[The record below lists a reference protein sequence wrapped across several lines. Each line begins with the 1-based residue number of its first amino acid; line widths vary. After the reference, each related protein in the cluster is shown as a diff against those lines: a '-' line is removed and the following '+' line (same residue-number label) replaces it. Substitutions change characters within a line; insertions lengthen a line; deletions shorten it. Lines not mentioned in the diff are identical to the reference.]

1 MSINTKINFNL
12 VAGESI
18 GIQPLYQWNA
28 KVTGSLIQL
37 YNSKGQA
44 LPNNYTS
51 LGDCITILS
60 ISSETNLALIQF
72 PYNDKNCYV
81 QGYIKVSDFNLLKL
95 RFYNSWINSV
105 NNQEVLLINGDLSSN
120 TLSLN
125 ETSTYLYSTDTYACI
140 IYKDFDNKLQIGYVP
155 LCSGNLNVIQTNI
168 PYYLASGTSVGK
180 NPTYPTNA
188 INFLGNINIVDINN
202 ISIPNTYTSLG
213 DEITILEIYPDEK
226 VVLIEFPDSFNN
238 TYIIGYI
245 PLDNLTNNSI
255 IIRNNHT
262 TFNTNCNYRALF
274 NINKTQIYSIESTES
289 FNYLFQTGNYACI
302 LFNNTNLPNNP
313 IETAFI
319 SLDYGTFDFNSF
331 NTSSI
336 PLIEQTALYI
346 ACNEGFSSSP
356 YYYGTGIYGNSIGYG
371 SYYTKINFPNT
382 PISKTYAFEYL
393 INYLKQNIPVW
404 NDTISKYLKLDTL
417 TDYQKV
423 ALYDFAYNIPAYL
436 GDISCKLASNPS
448 WSNTFANF
456 LIPKEIYTRRLRE
469 WLTFTKN
476 NYFMGGT
483 ISNLPSTSYISL
495 ANSMNY
501 LT

>member
-51 LGDCITILS
+51 LGDCITILG

-81 QGYIKVSDFNLLKL
+81 QGYIKISDFNLLKL
-95 RFYNSWINSV
+95 RFDNSWINSV
-105 NNQEVLLINGDLSSN
+105 NNQEVLLFNGDLSSN

-125 ETSTYLYSTDTYACI
+125 ETSTYLYSTDAYACI
-140 IYKDFDNKLQIGYVP
+140 IYKDFNNKLQSGYVP
-155 LCSGNLNVIQTNI
+155 S
-168 PYYLASGTSVGK
+168 
-180 NPTYPTNA
+180 YPTNA

-319 SLDYGTFDFNSF
+319 SLDYGTFNFNSF
-331 NTSSI
+331 NTSNI

-371 SYYTKINFPNT
+371 SYYTK
-382 PISKTYAFEYL
+382 
-393 INYLKQNIPVW
+393 V
-404 NDTISKYLKLDTL
+404 
-417 TDYQKV
+417 
-423 ALYDFAYNIPAYL
+423 
-436 GDISCKLASNPS
+436 
-448 WSNTFANF
+448 
-456 LIPKEIYTRRLRE
+456 
-469 WLTFTKN
+469 
-476 NYFMGGT
+476 
-483 ISNLPSTSYISL
+483 
-495 ANSMNY
+495 NS
-501 LT
+501 